1 MPPSPG
7 LRHSIAMSASAL
19 SPIPP
24 GPPVDPQDR
33 RILLWIVAVG
43 FFMQTL
49 DATIVN
55 TALPAMAASLGESPL
70 RMQSVIVAYSLTM
83 AMLIPA
89 SGWLADR
96 FGTRKV
102 FLFAIAVFSLGSLAC
117 ALSRHVNELV
127 AARVLQGLG
136 GALLLPVGRLAVL
149 RTFPRGEFLEA
160 MSFVAI
166 PGLIGPLLGPT
177 LGGWLVQSASW
188 HWVFLINLPVGLI
201 GLVATARYMPN
212 LRAPRV
218 DGFDLAG
225 YVLLAFGMVSI
236 SLAIEAAAWLGRG
249 GAAALGVG
257 GLVALVVY
265 WLHAGRHA
273 QPLYSPQLFRVR
285 TLSVGLLG
293 NLFCRLGSG
302 AMPFLI
308 PVSLQVLLQYPP
320 LYAGLMMLPAAL
332 AGMGMKRLATPLIRR
347 HGYRT
352 VLVANTI
359 ALGLL
364 MASFALRQPDW
375 PLALQ
380 VVQLAAFGAVNSL
393 QFTAMNTITLKD
405 LDGASA
411 SSGNGLL
418 SMVQMLAMS
427 LGVAVA
433 GAVLSEWSQA
443 YGGAQV
449 PGAVAHAFQSTF
461 LTVGFIT
468 VVSAAV
474 FWQLPQEAR
483 TPPREG
489 PEVSGQG

>member
-1 MPPSPG
+1 MPPP
-7 LRHSIAMSASAL
+7 SASSEL
-19 SPIPP
+19 PVPP
-24 GPPVDPQDR
+24 AQAPADR

-96 FGTRKV
+96 FGTRQV

-117 ALSRHVNELV
+117 AASRHLNELV

-188 HWVFLINLPVGLI
+188 HWVFLINLPVGVVGFL
-201 GLVATARYMPN
+201 ATARYMPN
-212 LRAPRV
+212 LRAPKI
-218 DGFDLAG
+218 DGFDVAG
-225 YVLLAFGMVSI
+225 YALLAFGMVSI
-236 SLAIEAAAWLGRG
+236 SLSIEAAGVVGRG

-265 WLHAGRHA
+265 WLHAARHER
-273 QPLYSPQLFRVR
+273 PLYSPHLFRVR

-308 PVSLQVLLQYPP
+308 PVSLQLLLGYSP
-320 LYAGLMMLPAAL
+320 LHAGLMMLPAAL
-332 AGMGMKRLATPLIRR
+332 AGMAIKRAATPLIR
-347 HGYRT
+347 HYGYRKI
-352 VLVANTI
+352 LVANTVL
-359 ALGLL
+359 LGLV
-364 MASFALRQPDW
+364 MASFALRDPSW
-375 PLALQ
+375 PLAWQ

-393 QFTAMNTITLKD
+393 QFSAMNTITLKD

-449 PGAVAHAFQSTF
+449 PGAVLHAFQSTF

-468 VVSAAV
+468 VASAAV

-483 TPPREG
+483 IPPKEG